1 MPPRLPLRL
10 VQAKAPTLD
19 RLSPTSTTTS
29 IASFLLPFLHTQS
42 RNASIL
48 SSLSD
53 RPGAYNRRIRRGRG
67 PASGNG
73 GKSGRGS
80 DGQKQHG
87 KVPAGFNGGQTPE
100 HIVHGKYGFVNLHAT
115 EMAPVNL
122 DKIQNWIDQGR
133 LNPSKPITL
142 VELCRSGLVGR
153 TKDGIK
159 LLANGAA
166 QLKTPI
172 HVVVSRASQAAIA
185 AVEAIGGTVTTRFY
199 TQQAIR
205 RIKAHEMHPF
215 ISMRWDPVAIE
226 KPALAAAGGMSL
238 EERVAAM
245 GFKYRLPDPAN
256 RSDIEYYRNAKN
268 RGYLSHTVKEGEG
281 PSLYFKPPISEEEL
295 KALKKARAKSGVA
308 KAKEENKLW

>member
-1 MPPRLPLRL
+1 
-10 VQAKAPTLD
+10 
-19 RLSPTSTTTS
+19 
-29 IASFLLPFLHTQS
+29 
-42 RNASIL
+42 
-48 SSLSD
+48 
-53 RPGAYNRRIRRGRG
+53 
-67 PASGNG
+67 
-73 GKSGRGS
+73 
-80 DGQKQHG
+80 
-87 KVPAGFNGGQTPE
+87 
-100 HIVHGKYGFVNLHAT
+100 
-115 EMAPVNL
+115 MAPVYL

-215 ISMRWDPVAIE
+215 ISLRWDPVAIE

-268 RGYLSHTVKEGEG
+268 RGYLSHTVKDGEG